1 MQAERHAGVFRHW
14 LPDLIERFRPPL
26 QDRFEA
32 QFLGEEF
39 VDPEESFCEL

>member
-14 LPDLIERFRPPL
+14 LPASIERSRPPL

-32 QFLGEEF
+32 VFLGEEF
-39 VDPEESFCEL
+39 VDPEESYCEL